1 MSWQPVSTLSSPKLR
16 CGGRQEVVARRRRWR
31 RRQQQ
36 QNKRAKFSVKT
47 FTPRC
52 LVHAARVMD
61 PSDKIKL
68 LMSSAVGMP
77 RRGAA
82 PAQRF
87 CCCCLRSFRYNH
99 WGGAYDATGESR
111 SAATAI
117 ERITFLRV
125 PQDSPA
131 AAMRA
136 LSLSIESW
144 RQSKPIHTAMTRV
157 IRSGA
162 TANCPHRCWWCG
174 LCSYDGDVWMKGF
187 SSSRLAV
194 CFSRQRRRNR
204 GWAEVGASRALRCT
218 EGLLLRG

>member
-1 MSWQPVSTLSSPKLR
+1 MSWQPVSTLSSPESALWR
-16 CGGRQEVVARRRRWR
+16 ATGSGGEGRRWRR

-136 LSLSIESW
+136 LSPCLPASLPPCRQNSIIR
-144 RQSKPIHTAMTRV
+144 RQGQSIDRDYV
-157 IRSGA
+157 
-162 TANCPHRCWWCG
+162 
-174 LCSYDGDVWMKGF
+174 
-187 SSSRLAV
+187 
-194 CFSRQRRRNR
+194 
-204 GWAEVGASRALRCT
+204 
-218 EGLLLRG
+218 